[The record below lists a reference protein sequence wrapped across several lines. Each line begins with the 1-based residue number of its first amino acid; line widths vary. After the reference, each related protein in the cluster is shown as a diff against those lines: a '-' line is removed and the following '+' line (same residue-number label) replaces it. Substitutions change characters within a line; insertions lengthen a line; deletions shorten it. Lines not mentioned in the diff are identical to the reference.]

1 MRTHIEQPLNKVM
14 QSISTFFKEEKDFLY
29 RKGKELGQE
38 LGQKLGEQTGRA
50 KKARAVVENLLTKAG
65 FSDENAAEIAEVSL
79 EFVQQIR
86 AELGTKK

>member
-1 MRTHIEQPLNKVM
+1 M

-29 RKGKELGQE
+29 RKGKE
-38 LGQKLGEQTGRA
+38 LGEQTGRA